1 MGKQIG
7 GINGPYQGKVGT
19 VVGYQWRGQWVVRAL
34 PREFHDAKTEKQLE
48 QRTLFKATVAFAGRL
63 KDILRLGFAK
73 SAAKVHKTEC
83 NYFLMVNKGC
93 FIMDGEA
100 LAVDYE
106 NLRVSEGPVAP
117 VAFGTLLSQPQ
128 AAASSPN
135 LGEQLGGLARI
146 SPSMPASIGGTVC
159 DRSGAKIEGVDAVGG
174 RGRVIEISF
183 EKNPEHRNCNS
194 NDRVYVAAVNAMRGE
209 AVLSLPVYRRMQRI
223 TVALP
228 GSWEGEEVHLYG
240 FVQDLAGRTSES
252 TYIGEVSELLTR
264 QEEAGDT
271 DFSEEGEG
279 LNPLPGLTATPPY
292 REGTAAANES
302 YGSDGGGK
310 GGGGDG

>member
-1 MGKQIG
+1 MAKQIG
-7 GINGPYQGKVGT
+7 GIDGPYQGKIGN
-19 VVGYQWRGQWVVRAL
+19 VVGYQWKGRWVTRSMPSV
-34 PREFHDAKTEKQLE
+34 FHDAKTELQME
-48 QRTLFKATVAFAGRL
+48 QRSRLGAAMSFAARL
-63 KDILRLGFAK
+63 RDILLIGFKQVANE
-73 SAAKVHKTEC
+73 ARMTEY
-83 NYFLMVNKGC
+83 NYFYKTNNRGLAW
-93 FIMDGEA
+93 DGEQ

-106 NLRVSEGPVAP
+106 HLRLSEGPVAP
-117 VAFGTLLSQPQ
+117 VAFNTLLSQPQ

-194 NDRVYVAAVNAMRGE
+194 NDRVYVAAVNAARGE

-223 TVALP
+223 VVPLP
-228 GSWEGEEVHLYG
+228 ECWADEEVHLYG

-252 TYIGEVSELLTR
+252 AYIGEAEGLLHQELAGGDAGGGVDLEEVGAGGPAGDVEGGLEARGRTV
-264 QEEAGDT
+264 EEAMPQGV
-271 DFSEEGEG
+271 
-279 LNPLPGLTATPPY
+279 
-292 REGTAAANES
+292 
-302 YGSDGGGK
+302 GGHDARHG
-310 GGGGDG
+310 